1 MQQSQLFIRIVASYK
16 LTDRDIM
23 ACIKSLPTFLQL
35 QERFME
41 IIDCYIEDAG
51 YQMKQNEH
59 AMVRQVQDYLKR
71 HLHENVTMEEM
82 AHLVGLHPNYFQ
94 HCVWKGGWD

>member
-1 MQQSQLFIRIVASYK
+1 MPETVFSEVLNTSVKRDQLRTMLTDFVYALMQQSQLFIRIVASYK

-59 AMVRQVQDYLKR
+59 AMVRQVQDY
-71 HLHENVTMEEM
+71 
-82 AHLVGLHPNYFQ
+82 
-94 HCVWKGGWD
+94 